1 MNKWLKSAIKAPIIL
16 FCIAPIWLFLST
28 TGVRVGKNLANIN
41 PSSIHLFIE
50 WVNYIY
56 WIALIISLL
65 NLFYQLVKSD
75 LRWKRKLFFAS
86 PRLFLILMVFLWV
99 YFSFSDFS
107 ESDEALISWIV
118 SLLAISFMIMTW
130 IEARKKESVE
140 KKPLKKIV
148 I

>member
-16 FCIAPIWLFLST
+16 LWIAPIWLFLST
-28 TGVRVGKNLANIN
+28 TGVRVGNQANIN
-41 PSSIHLFIE
+41 PSSIHVFIE

-86 PRLFLILMVFLWV
+86 PRLLLILMVFLWV

-107 ESDEALISWIV
+107 ESDEWLISWIV
-118 SLLAISFMIMTW
+118 WLLAIILMIMTW
-130 IEARKKESVE
+130 IEARKKESLE
-140 KKPLKKIV
+140 K
-148 I
+148 